1 MNAGAIVDA
10 GIVLVGGEVIPVPD
24 GNVVVGVAVYGG
36 LLGLGLIWLVL
47 RSNRKMGW

>member
-1 MNAGAIVDA
+1 MNPAEIVDA

-24 GNVVVGVAVYGG
+24 GNVLVGVAVYGG
-36 LLGLGLIWLVL
+36 LLGLLAIWMVV